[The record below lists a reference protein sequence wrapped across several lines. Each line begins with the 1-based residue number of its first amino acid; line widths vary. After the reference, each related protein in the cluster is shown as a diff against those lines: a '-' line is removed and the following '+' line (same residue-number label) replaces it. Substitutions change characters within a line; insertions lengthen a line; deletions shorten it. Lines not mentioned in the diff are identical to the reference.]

1 MTEKEVIRLMYLM
14 NDFNLIYCYSRYYAI
29 VNKLS
34 DRTIEQE
41 LICSIKDKDKDNV
54 YCLSKNE
61 TEDGTLI
68 KLIITK
74 SGYTPNDPKEIILSI
89 SNEVNQHFTYV
100 WCTLKLFSY
109 LKDKDQISYKLLEH
123 RLNNIIHEK
132 A

>member
-1 MTEKEVIRLMYLM
+1 MTEKEIIRSMYLM
-14 NDFNLIYCYSRYYAI
+14 NDFNLIYCYNRYYAI
-29 VNKLS
+29 VNELS

-41 LICSIKDKDKDNV
+41 LICSIKDKDNV

-74 SGYTPNDPKEIILSI
+74 SGYTSNDPKEIILSI

-109 LKDKDQISYKLLEH
+109 LKDKDQILYKLLEY